1 MRIARRIPEED
12 GSGEGGGGSASNP
25 RTKMKIAVVGGGLA
39 GLTAA
44 RALVAAGVD
53 AHVFEASAR
62 PGGVIETSRVDG
74 FVREHAASSF
84 LGGPSRGA
92 LALCKQ
98 LGVEVEPASPRAKRR
113 FIYLDGKL
121 RALPRSPIELARSD
135 LLTWRGK
142 LDLLREPFRPARD
155 PDADGDESMHAFA
168 ARRLGAE
175 AARAIVAPFVT
186 GVFAADAHDISFE
199 AGFPR
204 LAALESHGGLV
215 RGLLRQTA
223 RGLLAKAV
231 GRRTR
236 RTRPGLW
243 APRGGLNTLIDALAA
258 DLGARVHT
266 QTKVSRVEPR
276 DGGVVLSI
284 ASAAERWDGAV
295 IAIPAEDAVSIIEQP
310 ALATR
315 LRAFHRAPTAV
326 VYLGFPAAALGREHD
341 GFGFLVALGENVRV
355 LGVVFES
362 IVWPDR
368 APADHVLLRCIFGGG
383 RDPEAATL
391 PDAALF
397 EHATRDVKTVL
408 GITAAPVHQSVV
420 RCTRGVAQY
429 AVGHREVVRA
439 AVTAARTHK
448 LVLAGADY
456 RGPGVND
463 LVADA
468 DLIVDEVRA
477 W

>member
-1 MRIARRIPEED
+1 MR
-12 GSGEGGGGSASNP
+12 
-25 RTKMKIAVVGGGLA
+25 IAVVGGGLA

-44 RALVAAGVD
+44 RALVAAGIDVS
-53 AHVFEASAR
+53 VFEASAR
-62 PGGVIETSRVDG
+62 AGGVIETSHVDG

-92 LALCKQ
+92 LALCKE
-98 LGVEVEPASPRAKRR
+98 LGVPVVPASPRAKRR
-113 FIYLDGKL
+113 WIYIDGKL
-121 RALPRSPIELARSD
+121 RALPRNPIELVRSD

-142 LDLLREPFRPARD
+142 LDLLREPFRGRRD
-155 PDADGDESMHAFA
+155 PDDAGDESMHAFA

-186 GVFAADAHDISFE
+186 GVFAADAHDISLA

-204 LAALESHGGLV
+204 LAALEAHGGLV
-215 RGLLRQTA
+215 RGMARQAA
-223 RGLLAKAV
+223 RGLLGRAV

-236 RTRPGLW
+236 KTPSGLW
-243 APRGGLNTLIDALAA
+243 APEGGLGTMIDALAA
-258 DLGARVHT
+258 SLGPRINTRA
-266 QTKVSRVEPR
+266 KVTRIEPVS
-276 DGGVVLSI
+276 GGVVLRISSGAAAD
-284 ASAAERWDGAV
+284 ASVLGGHAATRVDSRWDGAV
-295 IAIPAEDAVSIIEQP
+295 IALPAEDAVSVIAQP
-310 ALATR
+310 ELATR
-315 LRAFHRAPTAV
+315 LRPFHRAPTAS
-326 VYLGFPAAALGREHD
+326 VYLGYPAAAVPQGRD
-341 GFGFLVALGENVRV
+341 GFGFLVALGEDVRV

-362 IVWPDR
+362 VVWPDR

-391 PDAALF
+391 DDATLIA
-397 EHATRDVKTVL
+397 HATRDLGTVL
-408 GITAAPVHQSVV
+408 GTRGAPVHASVV
-420 RCTRGVAQY
+420 RWTRGVAQY
-429 AVGHREVVRA
+429 PVGHRDLVRA
-439 AVTAARTHK
+439 AVTAARTHR